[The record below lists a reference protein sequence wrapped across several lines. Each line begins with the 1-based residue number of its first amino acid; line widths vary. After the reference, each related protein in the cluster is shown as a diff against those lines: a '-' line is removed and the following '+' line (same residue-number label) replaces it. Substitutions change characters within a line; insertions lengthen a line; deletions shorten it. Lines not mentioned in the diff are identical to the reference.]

1 MPYAIKGTTVY
12 KRNGKKLTK
21 KAKAKS
27 RASASRMVRLLNA
40 IEFGGFMPNGRKKKK
55 KNSKKKIT

>member
-21 KAKAKS
+21 KVKAKTK
-27 RASASRMVRLLNA
+27 ASARRMIRLLNA

-55 KNSKKKIT
+55 KNRR

>member
-1 MPYAIKGTTVY
+1 MPYVVKGSTVY

-21 KAKAKS
+21 KAKAKTK
-27 RASASRMVRLLNA
+27 ASARRMIRLLNA

-55 KNSKKKIT
+55 KNRR

>member
-27 RASASRMVRLLNA
+27 KASASRMVRLLNA
-40 IEFGGFMPNGRKKKK
+40 IEFGGLMPNGRKKKK
-55 KNSKKKIT
+55 KKNRR